1 LTLIIKK
8 GLHKLYFIMPPKKA
22 SKSSGDSGS
31 LTSIDPTVQ
40 LQQASYVRS
49 ALEATNLALKARL
62 DELGREQSVL
72 KETRQELARDAKD
85 FLEYSS
91 KELRSRSEENASLR
105 EQLAE
110 LEVTRE
116 LQVKEL
122 RSEYAELESRSKAEL
137 EALEAD
143 LTGKINERDAK
154 LLRAQQFLDMRDE
167 YEAKMAELEATIER
181 QRMQHAEEIAE
192 LERKLIVQRVE
203 FERET
208 EANFQAMKVKAKQEV
223 LKEMD
228 DETKR
233 IFIENKRM
241 SRELEIQT
249 SETTSLSHERS
260 SLADSERNLKRD
272 LELMQTA
279 EKQWANTS
287 AGRDR
292 ANRDLSAR
300 CSELEALLIKE
311 RKERVAEYSTLMR
324 AIERE
329 TEDMR
334 LELAGLRSLQA
345 LKNRE
350 LRTIKKLAQIVLSQR
365 TEVEQF
371 FLDALT
377 QVKLEVAR
385 KKAAATEAARALIN
399 QAESL
404 ESMSPVVLKGTGKPL
419 QPPSS
424 ASTLTGTHSTT
435 ISQASL
441 AIHVS
446 LPVNA
451 EAVEDGSITLPSLT
465 AVSRRVAAGSP
476 LPSVFGPVDSIGGQ
490 MPSLSSSASSA
501 LASETRVDISE
512 LTPEDRERVLR
523 LLFAKINN
531 IDSRGVTNP
540 APSLSSPFNL
550 KDKGDASK
558 DGDASDFPALY
569 GSEGSVASEHEIDT
583 SELAKALGAKAQER
597 IILSE
602 QIRQTP

>member
-1 LTLIIKK
+1 
-8 GLHKLYFIMPPKKA
+8 MPPKKA

-167 YEAKMAELEATIER
+167 YEAKMAELDATIER

-404 ESMSPVVLKGTGKPL
+404 ESMSPVVLKGTGKPS

>member
-1 LTLIIKK
+1 
-8 GLHKLYFIMPPKKA
+8 MPPKKA
-22 SKSSGDSGS
+22 SKSGDSGS
-31 LTSIDPTVQ
+31 LSSFDPTVQ
-40 LQQASYVRS
+40 LQQASFVRS

-62 DELGREQSVL
+62 DELGREQTVL

-91 KELRSRSEENASLR
+91 KELRSRSEENATLR

-116 LQVKEL
+116 VQVKEL
-122 RSEYAELESRSKAEL
+122 RLEYAELEARSKAEL

-143 LTGKINERDAK
+143 LTGKLNERDAK

-167 YEAKMAELEATIER
+167 FEAKMAEQEATIER
-181 QRMQHAEEIAE
+181 QRVQHAEDIAE

-208 EANFQAMKVKAKQEV
+208 EANFQAMKVKAKHEV

-260 SLADSERNLKRD
+260 SLADSERTLKRD

-279 EKQWANTS
+279 EKHWANTS

-300 CSELEALLIKE
+300 CTELEALLLRE
-311 RKERVAEYSTLMR
+311 RKERVSEYSTLMR

-404 ESMSPVVLKGTGKPL
+404 ESMSPVVLKGTGKPA

-424 ASTLTGTHSTT
+424 ASTFTGTHVTT
-435 ISQASL
+435 ASQASL
-441 AIHVS
+441 SIHVS

-451 EAVEDGSITLPSLT
+451 ETVEDGSITLPSLT
-465 AVSRRVAAGSP
+465 AVSRRVVAGSP
-476 LPSVFGPVDSIGGQ
+476 LPSVFGPVDSIEGQ
-490 MPSLSSSASSA
+490 MPSLTSSTSSA

-531 IDSRGVTNP
+531 IDSRGVTSP
-540 APSLSSPFNL
+540 PPTLSSQQHL
-550 KDKGDASK
+550 LQEKGEASK
-558 DGDASDFPALY
+558 DGEASDFPAFY
-569 GSEGSVASEHEIDT
+569 GGESNTASNNEHEIDT
-583 SELAKALGAKAQER
+583 SELAQALGAKAQER
-597 IILSE
+597 ILLSE
-602 QIRQTP
+602 QIRQTS

>member
-1 LTLIIKK
+1 
-8 GLHKLYFIMPPKKA
+8 MPPKKA
-22 SKSSGDSGS
+22 SKSSDSGS
-31 LTSIDPTVQ
+31 LSSFDPTVQ
-40 LQQASYVRS
+40 LQQASFVRS
-49 ALEATNLALKARL
+49 ALEATNVALKARL
-62 DELGREQSVL
+62 DELGREQTVL

-91 KELRSRSEENASLR
+91 KELRSRSEENATLR

-116 LQVKEL
+116 VQVKEL
-122 RSEYAELESRSKAEL
+122 RSEYAELEARSKAEL

-143 LTGKINERDAK
+143 LTGKLNERDAK

-167 YEAKMAELEATIER
+167 FEAKMAEQEATIER
-181 QRMQHAEEIAE
+181 QRLQHAEDIAE

-241 SRELEIQT
+241 SRELDIQT

-260 SLADSERNLKRD
+260 SLADSERTLKRD

-300 CSELEALLIKE
+300 CTELEGLLLRE

-404 ESMSPVVLKGTGKPL
+404 ESMSPVVLKGTGKPA

-424 ASTLTGTHSTT
+424 ASTFTGTHVTT
-435 ISQASL
+435 ASQASL
-441 AIHVS
+441 SIHVS

-451 EAVEDGSITLPSLT
+451 ETIEDGSITLPSLT
-465 AVSRRVAAGSP
+465 AVSRRVVAGSP

-490 MPSLSSSASSA
+490 MPSLTSSMSSA

-523 LLFAKINN
+523 LLFSKINN
-531 IDSRGVTNP
+531 IDSRGVTSP
-540 APSLSSPFNL
+540 PPTLSSQQHL
-550 KDKGDASK
+550 IHEKGEASK
-558 DGDASDFPALY
+558 DGEASDFPAFY
-569 GSEGSVASEHEIDT
+569 GGESNTAYNNEHEIDT
-583 SELAKALGAKAQER
+583 SELAQALGAKAQER
-597 IILSE
+597 ILLSE
-602 QIRQTP
+602 QIRQTS

>member
-1 LTLIIKK
+1 
-8 GLHKLYFIMPPKKA
+8 MPPKKA

>member
-1 LTLIIKK
+1 
-8 GLHKLYFIMPPKKA
+8 
-22 SKSSGDSGS
+22 
-31 LTSIDPTVQ
+31 
-40 LQQASYVRS
+40 
-49 ALEATNLALKARL
+49 
-62 DELGREQSVL
+62 
-72 KETRQELARDAKD
+72 
-85 FLEYSS
+85 
-91 KELRSRSEENASLR
+91 
-105 EQLAE
+105 
-110 LEVTRE
+110 
-116 LQVKEL
+116 
-122 RSEYAELESRSKAEL
+122 
-137 EALEAD
+137 
-143 LTGKINERDAK
+143 
-154 LLRAQQFLDMRDE
+154 
-167 YEAKMAELEATIER
+167 
-181 QRMQHAEEIAE
+181 
-192 LERKLIVQRVE
+192 
-203 FERET
+203 
-208 EANFQAMKVKAKQEV
+208 
-223 LKEMD
+223 
-228 DETKR
+228 
-233 IFIENKRM
+233 
-241 SRELEIQT
+241 
-249 SETTSLSHERS
+249 
-260 SLADSERNLKRD
+260 
-272 LELMQTA
+272 MQTA

>member
-1 LTLIIKK
+1 
-8 GLHKLYFIMPPKKA
+8 
-22 SKSSGDSGS
+22 
-31 LTSIDPTVQ
+31 
-40 LQQASYVRS
+40 
-49 ALEATNLALKARL
+49 
-62 DELGREQSVL
+62 
-72 KETRQELARDAKD
+72 
-85 FLEYSS
+85 
-91 KELRSRSEENASLR
+91 
-105 EQLAE
+105 
-110 LEVTRE
+110 
-116 LQVKEL
+116 
-122 RSEYAELESRSKAEL
+122 
-137 EALEAD
+137 
-143 LTGKINERDAK
+143 
-154 LLRAQQFLDMRDE
+154 
-167 YEAKMAELEATIER
+167 
-181 QRMQHAEEIAE
+181 MQHAEEIAE

-292 ANRDLSAR
+292 ANRDVSAR

>member
-1 LTLIIKK
+1 
-8 GLHKLYFIMPPKKA
+8 
-22 SKSSGDSGS
+22 
-31 LTSIDPTVQ
+31 
-40 LQQASYVRS
+40 
-49 ALEATNLALKARL
+49 LALKARL

-167 YEAKMAELEATIER
+167 YEAKMAELEATIES

-424 ASTLTGTHSTT
+424 ASTLTGTQSTT

-446 LPVNA
+446 LPVHA

-550 KDKGDASK
+550 KDKGEASK

>member
-167 YEAKMAELEATIER
+167 YEAKMAELDATIER

-404 ESMSPVVLKGTGKPL
+404 ESMSPVVLKGTGKPS

>member
-1 LTLIIKK
+1 
-8 GLHKLYFIMPPKKA
+8 MPPKKA
-22 SKSSGDSGS
+22 SKSGGDNTIS
-31 LTSIDPTVQ
+31 TSFDPIVQ
-40 LQQASYVRS
+40 LQQASFVRS

-91 KELRSRSEENASLR
+91 KELRSRSDENSSLR

-122 RSEYAELESRSKAEL
+122 RTEYAELESHAKAEL
-137 EALEAD
+137 EALETD
-143 LTGKINERDAK
+143 LNAKINERDGR

-167 YEAKMAELEATIER
+167 LEAKMAEQEATIER
-181 QRMQHAEEIAE
+181 QKVQHAEDVAE

-228 DETKR
+228 EETKR
-233 IFIENKRM
+233 IFLENKRM

-260 SLADSERNLKRD
+260 SLADSERTLKRD
-272 LELMQTA
+272 LELMQDA

-292 ANRDLSAR
+292 ANRDLSVR
-300 CSELEALLIKE
+300 CSELEGLLIKE

-385 KKAAATEAARALIN
+385 KKAAAIEAARALIN
-399 QAESL
+399 QTESL
-404 ESMSPVVLKGTGKPL
+404 ESMSPVVLKGTGKSAK
-419 QPPSS
+419 PPTS
-424 ASTLTGTHSTT
+424 ASTLTGSRAGDSSHV
-435 ISQASL
+435 SL

-446 LPVNA
+446 LPTNA
-451 EAVEDGSITLPSLT
+451 ESVEDGVITLPALT
-465 AVSRRVAAGSP
+465 AVSRRVVAGSP
-476 LPSVFGPVDSIGGQ
+476 LPITFGPVDSIGGQ
-490 MPSLSSSASSA
+490 MPSVLSSSSSA
-501 LASETRVDISE
+501 LASETRVDIAE

-531 IDSRGVTNP
+531 IDSRSVTSP
-540 APSLSSPFNL
+540 TPSLSSQQVVHHE
-550 KDKGDASK
+550 KSSEASK
-558 DGDASDFPALY
+558 DGEEISDLSMVY
-569 GSEGSVASEHEIDT
+569 GGFQGNLVSDNEIDT
-583 SELAKALGAKAQER
+583 SELANALGAKAQER

-602 QIRQTP
+602 QIRRDE